1 VSGGR
6 LYPNVLGIMGDSNCV
21 VGGGGVVAVHDWS
34 NLGGSCW
41 RNVCI
46 CGVGIFWEI
55 YTIEVRRLFITI
67 LW

>member
-1 VSGGR
+1 
-6 LYPNVLGIMGDSNCV
+6 MGDSNCV